1 MIADVCIGGVVA
13 RVLAKMMIV
22 QVVAMARVGRGPVRA
37 LRVH

>member
-1 MIADVCIGGVVA
+1 MIANVRVGGVVA
-13 RVLAKMMIV
+13 RILAKMMIV